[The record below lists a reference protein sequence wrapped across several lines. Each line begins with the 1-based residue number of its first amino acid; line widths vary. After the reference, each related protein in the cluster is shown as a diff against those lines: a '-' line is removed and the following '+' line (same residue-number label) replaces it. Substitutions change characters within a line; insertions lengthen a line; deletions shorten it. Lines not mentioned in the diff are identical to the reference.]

1 MATLTEQ
8 QQDEHALD
16 EPRGGSGRQPMLW
29 VGVILGIVL
38 VAAAVAIVLSPMPEA
53 EESPAEAAEQ
63 PVPKHGT
70 AEGSTRRLVNEG
82 YLPAQ
87 VLHERNPLTNRIV
100 NEGLT
105 IDLLAGSMPADE
117 PELARARLSCLLP
130 DEDLCTQLVELAL
143 DLDFVWHRAGYA
155 IRMVDGSQAPA
166 PRDGGTRI
174 TGRARTPDRTIDLF
188 IPWADTVMDVPAAFR
203 SVKRTLAHE
212 LGHAMHQTCEAS
224 DPLDRWREARKIPP
238 EVPTHGHGFEGHS
251 FNSVAEDFADSAMA
265 WLTRG
270 EFRDRSPIEEEAF
283 EPAYPGHTRPPTQV
297 PPELAAKFFFI
308 CA

>member
-16 EPRGGSGRQPMLW
+16 EPRGGSERQPMLRAW
-29 VGVILGIVL
+29 VILGLVL
-38 VAAAVAIVLSPMPEA
+38 VAAAVAIVPSPMEA
-53 EESPAEAAEQ
+53 EESPAEVAEQ

-70 AEGSTRRLVNEG
+70 AQRWARRLINEG
-82 YLPAQ
+82 YLPSR
-87 VLHERNPLTNRIV
+87 VRHEKNPLTNRIV

-143 DLDFVWHRAGYA
+143 DLDFAWHRAGYA
-155 IRMVDGSQAPA
+155 IRMMDGSRAPA

-174 TGRARTPDRTIDLF
+174 TGRTRTPDRTIDLF
-188 IPWADTVMDVPAAFR
+188 IPWADTVRDVPAAFR

-270 EFRDRSPIEEEAF
+270 EFRVRSPIEEKAF

-297 PPELAAKFFFI
+297 PPELAAEFFSI

>member
-16 EPRGGSGRQPMLW
+16 EPRGGSGRQPMLRAW
-29 VGVILGIVL
+29 VILGLVL
-38 VAAAVAIVLSPMPEA
+38 VAAAVAIVPSPMEA
-53 EESPAEAAEQ
+53 EESPAEVAEQ

-70 AEGSTRRLVNEG
+70 AERSARRLINEG
-82 YLPAQ
+82 YLPSQ
-87 VLHERNPLTNRIV
+87 VRHEKNPLTNRIV

-143 DLDFVWHRAGYA
+143 DLDFAWHRAGYA
-155 IRMVDGSQAPA
+155 IRMMDGSGAPA

-174 TGRARTPDRTIDLF
+174 TGRTRTPDRTIDLF
-188 IPWADTVMDVPAAFR
+188 IPWADTVRDVPAAFR

-270 EFRDRSPIEEEAF
+270 EFRVRSPIEEKAF

-297 PPELAAKFFFI
+297 PPELAAEFFSI